1 MSLLKEHSKKIKSD
15 NNLNKLDMMRSL
27 ETFQN
32 LDTNKQKA
40 FYLCQCNKSVI
51 KAFTQLFKLVLSK
64 HIKLP
69 KSIKTQLKPFKQLM
83 QRLVNPNVSMS
94 RKRKTLSN
102 TLFRQILYPFMKKHI
117 IPSGLKFIEKMTG
130 CKSLLK

>member
-1 MSLLKEHSKKIKSD
+1 MSLLKESNKKIKSE
-15 NNLNKLDMMRSL
+15 NKLSKLDMMRSL

-40 FYLCQCNKSVI
+40 FYLCQCNKNAI

-69 KSIKTQLKPFKQLM
+69 KSIKTQLIPFKQLLKK
-83 QRLVNPNVSMS
+83 LVDPSVSMS